1 MEQNYNNN
9 NESRRL
15 IRNVVR
21 HTSNTAKVEMSLSLM
36 IDVWQK
42 LSTLGMAIEAAV
54 MNDWDANSL
63 NMVNAMFETSMPD
76 SVGHYKNWG
85 SEERTRFLKDIAAV
99 CLSVCDGLAL
109 GSDRQV
115 GFMLFSAP
123 PEDTFKQV
131 LMMADE
137 LDLPAGIRTKL
148 EKLFGESNDG
158 EDDIQDL

>member
-1 MEQNYNNN
+1 MEQKYNND
-9 NESRRL
+9 ELKL

-36 IDVWQK
+36 NDAWHK

-63 NMVNAMFETSMPD
+63 NMVNTMFETSMPD

-85 SEERTRFLKDIAAV
+85 NEERTRFLKDIAAV

-109 GSDRQV
+109 DSDRQV

-137 LDLPAGIRTKL
+137 LELPAGIRNKL
-148 EKLFGESNDG
+148 EKLFGESDDG
-158 EDDIQDL
+158 EDDIQDF